1 MLTRSDLLTVRDYF
15 SGDEWDLIDAA
26 LSEYQDH
33 FDTDE
38 DAIVLNTL
46 QSKLAGLF
54 RINADATDWESALYV
69 TLNHHSLIMR
79 KIETLMNKA
88 IENGNDWSLDNT
100 QVRTVDDVAHVYL
113 HGNLISKIG
122 EGWIQLFDG
131 GWQSKT
137 TKSRLNAILL
147 ENGLPGECVFQ
158 RNHQWFVN
166 YNGSPIP
173 FFSGMRM
180 NWKSSALQ
188 SYSAVDCPIIVITT
202 HTLLMHT
209 QEFMNACYN
218 LIDLKIID
226 LDEYQ
231 GFLDNFTTTE
241 ELDAYLTARE
251 DISFW
256 YIMITNVATAS
267 RLDLEIADTRGQ
279 IKYTRLKP
287 QSPRRSL
294 LVLTQTKGLRTNTN
308 RGKINNKHATLV
320 WYDYRGVDNTQSLWY
335 TDSR

>member
-54 RINADATDWESALYV
+54 RINADATDWESALQV
-69 TLNHHSLIMR
+69 TLNHRHFIMR

-88 IENGNDWSLDNT
+88 IENGTNWSSDNT
-100 QVRTVDDVAHVYL
+100 TVQTVDDVAHVYL

-122 EGWIQLFDG
+122 EGFIELFDG

-137 TKSRLNAILL
+137 TKSRLNAILS
-147 ENGLPGECVFQ
+147 ENGLPGEYVFQ
-158 RNHQWFVN
+158 RNYQWFVN

-180 NWKSSALQ
+180 NWQSIGNLGTLAL
-188 SYSAVDCPIIVITT
+188 
-202 HTLLMHT
+202 H
-209 QEFMNACYN
+209 
-218 LIDLKIID
+218 
-226 LDEYQ
+226 
-231 GFLDNFTTTE
+231 
-241 ELDAYLTARE
+241 R
-251 DISFW
+251 
-256 YIMITNVATAS
+256 
-267 RLDLEIADTRGQ
+267 
-279 IKYTRLKP
+279 
-287 QSPRRSL
+287 
-294 LVLTQTKGLRTNTN
+294 
-308 RGKINNKHATLV
+308 
-320 WYDYRGVDNTQSLWY
+320 
-335 TDSR
+335 